1 MLMQFKTGDGSISQE
16 ELGDVLKSMNL
27 QKPPTDVEIE
37 DLFKQFDRD
46 NSGSIDFDEFVAL
59 FGKISSKQLTLIF
72 KILK

>member
-1 MLMQFKTGDGSISQE
+1 
-16 ELGDVLKSMNL
+16 MNL

-59 FGKISSKQLTLIF
+59 FGTISSK
-72 KILK
+72 